1 MDRAEQL
8 KIFARCLGD
17 PTYAIETFLKTF
29 DLTQKGMVPFKLYYK
44 QKEIIRSYEKNNRN
58 LVTKPRQAGV
68 STTTAAYIAV
78 KTAFGDPD
86 NPHKVLILA
95 NKQTLAQEFLKKVK
109 DFLDQIPY
117 WVWGLDEST
126 DYLEINSKGHLKLKS
141 NGCEIRA
148 LATSKDALRGFT
160 PTFLVMDE
168 AAFID
173 NGADVFGAALASLG
187 TGGKIAL
194 ISCVT
199 DDTFIFTDKGL
210 RQVSDFVNY
219 EKPDNPNEGYYVD
232 SYGILGK
239 DEVRES
245 NIMVNNGLQDT
256 IKITTTNSFLEGT
269 LTHKVWAYRSD
280 SNSYEWTPMGDLKVG
295 DYVNIQYGYDIFGND
310 DEINHNYKFNNKEK
324 QPNKIYNKIDTNLSY
339 LIGLY
344 LSEGSCY
351 KKYNDNGDLVGV
363 DITITCGDYIGD
375 SIRRAGFNYSCYDGL
390 HYKISSKYLGSLLES
405 LGLDLSLKATEKFI
419 PNKLLSLSKEN
430 TSAMIRGF
438 MDGDGYSDSVRGRI
452 GLNISSKKM
461 CLQIRQLLMNYGVLT
476 DYQEGINMGSDLVP
490 VESKYYRISAT
501 SLDAFTYY
509 EKIGFDF
516 DRKQSKKISLKEV
529 NINNRYRIIPNG
541 KTIIRDIIDDNG
553 LVRKFRDSGLSV
565 NSLRVREKNKS
576 GNLSKNIFSN
586 FIDYITN
593 TLNVD
598 INGYDIDKIL
608 MENSK
613 WVPITKIEES
623 KNKTYDFSLPHTED
637 FWCHS
642 VIYNGILGHQTP
654 NGMDPLYY
662 KTYDKSKTGDNNFNV
677 VEMKW
682 YQDIRYNRGL
692 YWVRGDEK
700 EEEIKCDTLGRTKL
714 RWEYMDN
721 IYETDES
728 TIDYYEVMIKDGWK
742 PLSPWYEEM
751 AADMGDPKK
760 IAQELDVSFIGSG
773 GNVVDDEY
781 ITYHEENFVSDPN
794 FSAEIE
800 KTMWIWKK
808 PEVGHKYVMGVD
820 VSRGDGKDS
829 STIVILDFENLE
841 QVAEF
846 KHKLPPDM
854 LAEIVYKYGN
864 MYNAYT
870 IVDITGG
877 MGVATVLKLLEMEY
891 KHLHYDDPKS
901 RKLSEKY
908 AKTAYKQGDKVPGFN
923 VGNTRLQMVSELEE
937 HIRENKTIIRSQRM
951 ISELKTFVY
960 KNGRPDHMEG
970 YHDDIIMAYAMA
982 IFIVQTSFKKLEQ
995 VEKQT
1000 KAMLESWVNVSNK
1013 ETKPMFSD
1021 QQHVNPFYTNTP
1033 TYNPKQPNNGNND
1046 NGEYNWLFGIK

>member
-17 PTYAIETFLKTF
+17 PIFAVESFLKTF
-29 DLTQKGMVPFKLYYK
+29 DLTQKGMVPFKLFYK
-44 QKEIIRSYEKNNRN
+44 QKEIIKSYEEHNRN

-78 KTAFGDPD
+78 KSAFGDPD

-117 WVWGLDEST
+117 WVWGLDEGQ
-126 DYLEINSKGHLKLKS
+126 DYLEINSKGHIKLKS

-173 NGADVFGAALASLG
+173 NGSEVFGAALASLG

-194 ISCVT
+194 IS
-199 DDTFIFTDKGL
+199 
-210 RQVSDFVNY
+210 
-219 EKPDNPNEGYYVD
+219 
-232 SYGILGK
+232 
-239 DEVRES
+239 
-245 NIMVNNGLQDT
+245 
-256 IKITTTNSFLEGT
+256 
-269 LTHKVWAYRSD
+269 
-280 SNSYEWTPMGDLKVG
+280 
-295 DYVNIQYGYDIFGND
+295 
-310 DEINHNYKFNNKEK
+310 
-324 QPNKIYNKIDTNLSY
+324 
-339 LIGLY
+339 
-344 LSEGSCY
+344 
-351 KKYNDNGDLVGV
+351 
-363 DITITCGDYIGD
+363 
-375 SIRRAGFNYSCYDGL
+375 
-390 HYKISSKYLGSLLES
+390 
-405 LGLDLSLKATEKFI
+405 
-419 PNKLLSLSKEN
+419 
-430 TSAMIRGF
+430 
-438 MDGDGYSDSVRGRI
+438 
-452 GLNISSKKM
+452 
-461 CLQIRQLLMNYGVLT
+461 
-476 DYQEGINMGSDLVP
+476 
-490 VESKYYRISAT
+490 
-501 SLDAFTYY
+501 
-509 EKIGFDF
+509 
-516 DRKQSKKISLKEV
+516 
-529 NINNRYRIIPNG
+529 
-541 KTIIRDIIDDNG
+541 
-553 LVRKFRDSGLSV
+553 
-565 NSLRVREKNKS
+565 
-576 GNLSKNIFSN
+576 
-586 FIDYITN
+586 
-593 TLNVD
+593 
-598 INGYDIDKIL
+598 
-608 MENSK
+608 
-613 WVPITKIEES
+613 
-623 KNKTYDFSLPHTED
+623 
-637 FWCHS
+637 
-642 VIYNGILGHQTP
+642 TP

-662 KTYDKSKTGDNNFNV
+662 KTYDKSKTGDNNFHI

-682 YQDIRYNRGL
+682 YHDIRYNRGL
-692 YWVRGDEK
+692 YWTRGEDEK
-700 EEEIKCDTLGRTKL
+700 EEKIECETLNRTKL

-728 TIDYYEVMIKDGWK
+728 TIEYYEVMIKDGWK

-781 ITYHEENFVSDPN
+781 ITYHEENFVKDPE
-794 FSAEIE
+794 FAAEVE
-800 KTMWIWKK
+800 KSMWIWKK
-808 PEVGHKYVMGVD
+808 PEVGHKYIMGVD

-951 ISELKTFVY
+951 VSELKTFVY
-960 KNGRPDHMEG
+960 KGGRPDHMEG

-982 IFIVQTSFKKLEQ
+982 IFIIQTSFKKLEQ

-1000 KAMLESWVNVSNK
+1000 KAMLDSWVNVSNEDK
-1013 ETKPMFSD
+1013 TPLFSE

-1033 TYNPKQPNNGNND
+1033 TYHPKQPNNGNND
-1046 NGEYNWLFGIK
+1046 NGDYNWLFGIK

>member
-44 QKEIIRSYEKNNRN
+44 QKEIIKSYEKNNRN

-173 NGADVFGAALASLG
+173 NGDEVFGAALASLG

-194 ISCVT
+194 IS
-199 DDTFIFTDKGL
+199 
-210 RQVSDFVNY
+210 
-219 EKPDNPNEGYYVD
+219 
-232 SYGILGK
+232 
-239 DEVRES
+239 
-245 NIMVNNGLQDT
+245 
-256 IKITTTNSFLEGT
+256 
-269 LTHKVWAYRSD
+269 
-280 SNSYEWTPMGDLKVG
+280 
-295 DYVNIQYGYDIFGND
+295 
-310 DEINHNYKFNNKEK
+310 
-324 QPNKIYNKIDTNLSY
+324 
-339 LIGLY
+339 
-344 LSEGSCY
+344 
-351 KKYNDNGDLVGV
+351 
-363 DITITCGDYIGD
+363 
-375 SIRRAGFNYSCYDGL
+375 
-390 HYKISSKYLGSLLES
+390 
-405 LGLDLSLKATEKFI
+405 
-419 PNKLLSLSKEN
+419 
-430 TSAMIRGF
+430 
-438 MDGDGYSDSVRGRI
+438 
-452 GLNISSKKM
+452 
-461 CLQIRQLLMNYGVLT
+461 
-476 DYQEGINMGSDLVP
+476 
-490 VESKYYRISAT
+490 
-501 SLDAFTYY
+501 
-509 EKIGFDF
+509 
-516 DRKQSKKISLKEV
+516 
-529 NINNRYRIIPNG
+529 
-541 KTIIRDIIDDNG
+541 
-553 LVRKFRDSGLSV
+553 
-565 NSLRVREKNKS
+565 
-576 GNLSKNIFSN
+576 
-586 FIDYITN
+586 
-593 TLNVD
+593 
-598 INGYDIDKIL
+598 
-608 MENSK
+608 
-613 WVPITKIEES
+613 
-623 KNKTYDFSLPHTED
+623 
-637 FWCHS
+637 
-642 VIYNGILGHQTP
+642 TP

-794 FSAEIE
+794 FSAEVE

-982 IFIVQTSFKKLEQ
+982 IFIVQTSFKKLEH

-1013 ETKPMFSD
+1013 ETKSMFSD

>member
-17 PTYAIETFLKTF
+17 PIYSIETFLKTF
-29 DLTQKGMVPFKLYYK
+29 DLTQEGMVPFKLFYK
-44 QKEIIRSYEKNNRN
+44 QKEIIKSYEEHNRN

-78 KTAFGDPD
+78 KSAFGDPD
-86 NPHKVLILA
+86 NPSKVLILA
-95 NKQTLAQEFLKKVK
+95 NKQTLAQESLKKVK

-117 WVWGLDEST
+117 WVWGLNENS

-194 ISCVT
+194 IS
-199 DDTFIFTDKGL
+199 
-210 RQVSDFVNY
+210 
-219 EKPDNPNEGYYVD
+219 
-232 SYGILGK
+232 
-239 DEVRES
+239 
-245 NIMVNNGLQDT
+245 
-256 IKITTTNSFLEGT
+256 
-269 LTHKVWAYRSD
+269 
-280 SNSYEWTPMGDLKVG
+280 
-295 DYVNIQYGYDIFGND
+295 
-310 DEINHNYKFNNKEK
+310 
-324 QPNKIYNKIDTNLSY
+324 
-339 LIGLY
+339 
-344 LSEGSCY
+344 
-351 KKYNDNGDLVGV
+351 
-363 DITITCGDYIGD
+363 
-375 SIRRAGFNYSCYDGL
+375 
-390 HYKISSKYLGSLLES
+390 
-405 LGLDLSLKATEKFI
+405 
-419 PNKLLSLSKEN
+419 
-430 TSAMIRGF
+430 
-438 MDGDGYSDSVRGRI
+438 
-452 GLNISSKKM
+452 
-461 CLQIRQLLMNYGVLT
+461 
-476 DYQEGINMGSDLVP
+476 
-490 VESKYYRISAT
+490 
-501 SLDAFTYY
+501 
-509 EKIGFDF
+509 
-516 DRKQSKKISLKEV
+516 
-529 NINNRYRIIPNG
+529 
-541 KTIIRDIIDDNG
+541 
-553 LVRKFRDSGLSV
+553 
-565 NSLRVREKNKS
+565 
-576 GNLSKNIFSN
+576 
-586 FIDYITN
+586 
-593 TLNVD
+593 
-598 INGYDIDKIL
+598 
-608 MENSK
+608 
-613 WVPITKIEES
+613 
-623 KNKTYDFSLPHTED
+623 
-637 FWCHS
+637 
-642 VIYNGILGHQTP
+642 TP

-662 KTYDKSKTGDNNFNV
+662 KTYDKSKTGDNNFNL

-682 YQDIRYNRGL
+682 YQDVRYNRGL
-692 YWVRGDEK
+692 YWTRGEDEK
-700 EEEIKCDTLGRTKL
+700 KEEIVCDTIDRTKL

-728 TIDYYEVMIKDGWK
+728 TIEYYEVMIKDGWK

-781 ITYHEENFVSDPN
+781 VTYHEENFVKDPV
-794 FSAEIE
+794 FASEVE
-800 KTMWIWKK
+800 KSMWIWKK
-808 PEVGHKYVMGVD
+808 PEVEHKYIMGVD

-846 KHKLPPDM
+846 KHKLPPDI

-908 AKTAYKQGDKVPGFN
+908 AKTVYKQGDKVPGFN

-960 KNGRPDHMEG
+960 KGGRPDHMEG

-982 IFIVQTSFKKLEQ
+982 IFIIQTSFKKLEH

-1000 KAMLESWVNVSNK
+1000 KAMLDSWVNTTNKSNDK
-1013 ETKPMFSD
+1013 MFSD
-1021 QQHVNPFYTNTP
+1021 KQHTNPFYTNTP
-1033 TYNPKQPNNGNND
+1033 TYEPKQGNNGNND

>member
-17 PTYAIETFLKTF
+17 PIYSIETFLKTF
-29 DLTQKGMVPFKLYYK
+29 DLTQEGMVPFKLFYK
-44 QKEIIRSYEKNNRN
+44 QKEIIKSYEEHNRN

-78 KTAFGDPD
+78 KSAFGDPD
-86 NPHKVLILA
+86 NPTKVLILA

-117 WVWGLDEST
+117 WVWGLDESS

-194 ISCVT
+194 IS
-199 DDTFIFTDKGL
+199 
-210 RQVSDFVNY
+210 
-219 EKPDNPNEGYYVD
+219 
-232 SYGILGK
+232 
-239 DEVRES
+239 
-245 NIMVNNGLQDT
+245 
-256 IKITTTNSFLEGT
+256 
-269 LTHKVWAYRSD
+269 
-280 SNSYEWTPMGDLKVG
+280 
-295 DYVNIQYGYDIFGND
+295 
-310 DEINHNYKFNNKEK
+310 
-324 QPNKIYNKIDTNLSY
+324 
-339 LIGLY
+339 
-344 LSEGSCY
+344 
-351 KKYNDNGDLVGV
+351 
-363 DITITCGDYIGD
+363 
-375 SIRRAGFNYSCYDGL
+375 
-390 HYKISSKYLGSLLES
+390 
-405 LGLDLSLKATEKFI
+405 
-419 PNKLLSLSKEN
+419 
-430 TSAMIRGF
+430 
-438 MDGDGYSDSVRGRI
+438 
-452 GLNISSKKM
+452 
-461 CLQIRQLLMNYGVLT
+461 
-476 DYQEGINMGSDLVP
+476 
-490 VESKYYRISAT
+490 
-501 SLDAFTYY
+501 
-509 EKIGFDF
+509 
-516 DRKQSKKISLKEV
+516 
-529 NINNRYRIIPNG
+529 
-541 KTIIRDIIDDNG
+541 
-553 LVRKFRDSGLSV
+553 
-565 NSLRVREKNKS
+565 
-576 GNLSKNIFSN
+576 
-586 FIDYITN
+586 
-593 TLNVD
+593 
-598 INGYDIDKIL
+598 
-608 MENSK
+608 
-613 WVPITKIEES
+613 
-623 KNKTYDFSLPHTED
+623 
-637 FWCHS
+637 
-642 VIYNGILGHQTP
+642 TP

-662 KTYDKSKTGDNNFNV
+662 KTYDKSKTGDNNFNL

-692 YWVRGDEK
+692 YWIRGEDET
-700 EEEIKCDTLGRTKL
+700 EEKIICDTVDRTKL
-714 RWEYMDN
+714 RWEYMDK

-728 TIDYYEVMIKDGWK
+728 TIEYYEVMVKDGWK

-781 ITYHEENFVSDPN
+781 ITYHEENFVKDPE
-794 FSAEIE
+794 FASEVE
-800 KTMWIWKK
+800 KSMWIWKE
-808 PEVGHKYVMGVD
+808 PEVGHKYIMGVD

-901 RKLSEKY
+901 RKLSKKY

-923 VGNTRLQMVSELEE
+923 VGNTRLQMVSEFEE
-937 HIRENKTIIRSQRM
+937 HIRENKNHNTFTKNYIR
-951 ISELKTFVY
+951 T
-960 KNGRPDHMEG
+960 
-970 YHDDIIMAYAMA
+970 
-982 IFIVQTSFKKLEQ
+982 
-995 VEKQT
+995 
-1000 KAMLESWVNVSNK
+1000 
-1013 ETKPMFSD
+1013 
-1021 QQHVNPFYTNTP
+1021 
-1033 TYNPKQPNNGNND
+1033 
-1046 NGEYNWLFGIK
+1046 

>member
-44 QKEIIRSYEKNNRN
+44 QKEIIKSYEENNRN

-95 NKQTLAQEFLKKVK
+95 NKQALAQEFLKKVK
-109 DFLDQIPY
+109 DFLEQIPY

-194 ISCVT
+194 IS
-199 DDTFIFTDKGL
+199 
-210 RQVSDFVNY
+210 
-219 EKPDNPNEGYYVD
+219 
-232 SYGILGK
+232 
-239 DEVRES
+239 
-245 NIMVNNGLQDT
+245 
-256 IKITTTNSFLEGT
+256 
-269 LTHKVWAYRSD
+269 
-280 SNSYEWTPMGDLKVG
+280 
-295 DYVNIQYGYDIFGND
+295 
-310 DEINHNYKFNNKEK
+310 
-324 QPNKIYNKIDTNLSY
+324 
-339 LIGLY
+339 
-344 LSEGSCY
+344 
-351 KKYNDNGDLVGV
+351 
-363 DITITCGDYIGD
+363 
-375 SIRRAGFNYSCYDGL
+375 
-390 HYKISSKYLGSLLES
+390 
-405 LGLDLSLKATEKFI
+405 
-419 PNKLLSLSKEN
+419 
-430 TSAMIRGF
+430 
-438 MDGDGYSDSVRGRI
+438 
-452 GLNISSKKM
+452 
-461 CLQIRQLLMNYGVLT
+461 
-476 DYQEGINMGSDLVP
+476 
-490 VESKYYRISAT
+490 
-501 SLDAFTYY
+501 
-509 EKIGFDF
+509 
-516 DRKQSKKISLKEV
+516 
-529 NINNRYRIIPNG
+529 
-541 KTIIRDIIDDNG
+541 
-553 LVRKFRDSGLSV
+553 
-565 NSLRVREKNKS
+565 
-576 GNLSKNIFSN
+576 
-586 FIDYITN
+586 
-593 TLNVD
+593 
-598 INGYDIDKIL
+598 
-608 MENSK
+608 
-613 WVPITKIEES
+613 
-623 KNKTYDFSLPHTED
+623 
-637 FWCHS
+637 
-642 VIYNGILGHQTP
+642 TP
-654 NGMDPLYY
+654 NGMDELYY
-662 KTYDKSKTGDNNFNV
+662 KTYDKSKTGDNNFNI

-700 EEEIKCDTLGRTKL
+700 EEEIRCESLGRTKL
-714 RWEYMDN
+714 RWEYMGN

-728 TIDYYEVMIKDGWK
+728 TIDYYEVMVKDGWK
-742 PLSPWYEEM
+742 PLSPWYDEM
-751 AADMGDPKK
+751 SADMGDPKK

-773 GNVVDDEY
+773 GNVVEDEY

-794 FSAEIE
+794 FSAEVE
-800 KTMWIWKK
+800 KSMWIWKK
-808 PEVGHKYVMGVD
+808 PEVDHKYVMGVD

-846 KHKLPPDM
+846 KHKLPPDI

-891 KHLHYDDPKS
+891 KYLHYDDPKS

-908 AKTAYKQGDKVPGFN
+908 AKTVYKQGDKVPGFN

-937 HIRENKTIIRSQRM
+937 HIRENKTIIRSQRL
-951 ISELKTFVY
+951 ISELRTFVY

-970 YHDDIIMAYAMA
+970 YNDDIIMAYAMA

-1000 KAMLESWVNVSNK
+1000 KAMLESWVNVSNNQS
-1013 ETKPMFSD
+1013 KPLFNQ
-1021 QQHVNPFYTNTP
+1021 QQHINPFYTNTP
-1033 TYNPKQPNNGNND
+1033 TYNPKQPNNGNSD